1 MSSTPPNSTTSPIA
15 RSLVIDSLSAKR
27 AIRATK
33 KGAEFSSTDATAAPA
48 RSVPTLIAQIHSRRV
63 RGRRLL
69 MNGKRM
75 VSRAPPASAR
85 RVAIMIGEVWFSA
98 ESVTG

>member
-1 MSSTPPNSTTSPIA
+1 
-15 RSLVIDSLSAKR
+15 VIDSLSAKR
-27 AIRATK
+27 AISATK

-48 RSVPTLIAQIHSRRV
+48 RWVPTLIPICVSVVFPKPIQNAQIHSRRV
-63 RGRRLL
+63 RGRRLP

-75 VSRAPPASAR
+75 VSSAPPASAR